1 MPSSR
6 SRPTDPAIKSIAARF
21 TESPAKPF
29 EAACGAVLFSLDM
42 GANQAFAAALDKSPA
57 WVSRMKDPSDPVHA
71 RASDVAR
78 ACQALGTV
86 RPLDML
92 FEGVRIN
99 GSEWRMQPVPEVAAS
114 EDLRLDSMQLAGAAG
129 GYVAALGHALADGTL
144 TRQERSEL
152 SGRLEVLREQVEA
165 LIAGLA

>member
-42 GANQAFAAALDKSPA
+42 
-57 WVSRMKDPSDPVHA
+57 
-71 RASDVAR
+71 
-78 ACQALGTV
+78 
-86 RPLDML
+86 
-92 FEGVRIN
+92 
-99 GSEWRMQPVPEVAAS
+99 
-114 EDLRLDSMQLAGAAG
+114 
-129 GYVAALGHALADGTL
+129 VAALGHALADGTL